1 MISQYLNKPEIKQ
14 TFIYIILWAAGSIVA
29 CSILFFWNTAV
40 NFESITIFNNLD
52 KRPVDKKTY
61 NDIVDELLLS
71 ANELKIYGKSS
82 IIEYNY
88 KDNSITNESLI
99 QQIKANPGKAYNTIL
114 KNKLD
119 NLNKRKSPVSDFN
132 VKPVPK

>member
-1 MISQYLNKPEIKQ
+1 MISQHLNNSKIKKA
-14 TFIYIILWAAGSIVA
+14 FIYIILWATGSIVA
-29 CSILFFWNTAV
+29 CSILFFWNTAG
-40 NFESITIFNNLD
+40 NFESVTIFNNLD

-88 KDNSITNESLI
+88 KDNSITDESLI
-99 QQIKANPGKAYNTIL
+99 QQIKANPGKVYNTIL

>member
-1 MISQYLNKPEIKQ
+1 MEQKEKVEKL
-14 TFIYIILWAAGSIVA
+14 
-29 CSILFFWNTAV
+29 
-40 NFESITIFNNLD
+40 
-52 KRPVDKKTY
+52 
-61 NDIVDELLLS
+61 ELLLS
-71 ANELKIYGKSS
+71 ANELKIYGKNS

-88 KDNSITNESLI
+88 KDNSITDESLI
-99 QQIKANPGKAYNTIL
+99 QQIKVNPGKVYNTIL